1 MKPIMADE
9 TALSALCQACGAC
22 CATSAEWP
30 RFSTED
36 DAALDLI
43 PLDLVDPGL
52 GRMRCD
58 GDRCAALTGTVGE
71 HASCSIYA
79 IRPDVCRACMPGDD
93 ACRMAR
99 ATWNLPAL
107 ARSITGH

>member
-1 MKPIMADE
+1 MEPIMADE

-43 PLDLVDPGL
+43 PLALVDPGL

-58 GDRCAALTGTVGE
+58 GDRCAALAGTVGE
-71 HASCSIYA
+71 HATCSIYP